1 MIISAIILMAALVA
15 VTINMAYTGVRAP
28 SNGIIA
34 QGEPLYEILKVETAT
49 NMYPGRWV
57 TRGTN
62 NDDVI
67 VGALDKSPGGWLGFE
82 YTPNNYIDGH
92 TEDTIYSASDMV
104 AVYYGGKFCLVASLA
119 AGFNVYK
126 YDGLA
131 NWSDGQLAGP
141 CEPGNG
147 GVWLKVPFTN
157 SAAAVHDTG
166 IDLPADIV
174 IADVLIDVTTGVA
187 GSSIEVGFIN
197 AVESGDED
205 GLVDAASCVNAVK
218 LRPGVTVTTG
228 SNTKYMASTTRG
240 VLLADFQ
247 AGSDVDQDEGVY
259 AEKTYRTDGTI
270 KSLTYTTS
278 NHAVVGNIWL
288 LLQNPTLKVIATA
301 EENKDASSAAADIV
315 VRSII

>member
-1 MIISAIILMAALVA
+1 MIFSAIILVAAMV
-15 VTINMAYTGVRAP
+15 VIVINMAYTGVRAP
-28 SNGIIA
+28 SNGIIG
-34 QGEPLYEILKVETAT
+34 QGEPLFQILKVETAT

-67 VGALDKSPGGWLGFE
+67 VGALDKEPVGWLGFE
-82 YTPNNYIDGH
+82 YTPNNFVDGH

-126 YDGLA
+126 GDGLA
-131 NWSDGQLAGP
+131 GWSSGELMGP
-141 CEPGNG
+141 AVNGDG

-166 IDLPADIV
+166 IDIPADIV
-174 IADVLIDVTTGVA
+174 IADVLIDVTTLYA

-197 AVESGDED
+197 AVEGGDED
-205 GLVDAASCVNAVK
+205 GLVDAAPCTAAVK

-228 SNTKYMASTTRG
+228 GTETYFSANTRG
-240 VLLADFQ
+240 ALLSDYVAGTNAASDF
-247 AGSDVDQDEGVY
+247 GVY
-259 AEKTYRTDGTI
+259 AEKPYRTDGTI

-278 NHAVVGNIWL
+278 NHACAGNIWL